1 MFQEFRSL
9 AVYFKKYRVRYAAGF
24 VVLIIVDAAQIV
36 IPQWIKRAVDIIAA
50 GSYALSSVV
59 AYSLAMVATMAVI
72 AGGRFLWRYC
82 IYGASRRIE
91 AEIRERLFDHLLD
104 LDYSFYQRNKIGD
117 LMARATNDLGAVRM
131 SIGFGLVALVD
142 GTAMAISI
150 LIVIFIQDWQT
161 ASAAILP
168 LPLIT
173 LFILLFGRTVGKR
186 FGRVQAS
193 YSSMSEVAE
202 ETFSGINVVKSF
214 VKERW
219 FIRKF
224 AAANEDYKA
233 ANMTLAKVFGLFFP
247 ATAFLSGLTV
257 VIVLFAGGQR
267 VIAGDLSPGSLVALL
282 AYFQMLIW
290 PVLGAG
296 FTVNMLQR
304 GAVSLGRI
312 NEVLKTEPAIK
323 TRCPGNRA
331 SGTGGMIEYRGL
343 TFAYPRPTEP
353 SEGVSSGASGKKP
366 FELRDISFTVRPGE
380 WLGIM
385 GKTGSGKSTLVKFL
399 IRLVDPP
406 PETVFVD
413 GLDVRDW
420 DLTELRRQ
428 FGIALQDSYLFSD
441 SVKGNITYYADCASE
456 AGLPGGAGDGKETGN
471 IIEMAALDRDLTM
484 LRDGIDTVVGER
496 GLTLSGGQKQ
506 RVAIARAAL
515 IDPAI
520 LVLDDSLSAVDME
533 TERRILSG
541 LYKYRKGKTTIIISH
556 RASVFAHVDR
566 IAAFEDGR
574 LIECGTKEDLL
585 ARDGYY
591 ARIVKIE
598 GAA

>member
-1 MFQEFRSL
+1 M
-9 AVYFKKYRVRYAAGF
+9 
-24 VVLIIVDAAQIV
+24 LIIVDAAQIV
-36 IPQWIKRAVDIIAA
+36 IPQWIKRAVDIIAR
-50 GSYALSSVV
+50 GNYALSTVV
-59 AYSLAMVATMAVI
+59 AYSLAMVATMVVI
-72 AGGRFLWRYC
+72 AGGRFLWRYS

-91 AEIRERLFDHLLD
+91 AEIREKLFGHLLE
-104 LDYSFYQRNKIGD
+104 LDYSFYQKNKMGD
-117 LMARATNDLGAVRM
+117 LMARSTNDLGAVRM

-150 LIVIFIQDWQT
+150 LVIIFIQDWRT
-161 ASAAILP
+161 ASVAVLP

-173 LFILLFGRTVGKR
+173 FFILLFGRTVGKR

-193 YSSMSEVAE
+193 YASMSNVAE

-214 VKERW
+214 VKEHW
-219 FIRKF
+219 FIQKF
-224 AAANEDYKA
+224 AAMNEDYKA
-233 ANMTLAKVFGLFFP
+233 ANMTLARVFGLFFP

-257 VIVLFAGGQR
+257 VIVLFAGGRR
-267 VIAGDLSPGSLVALL
+267 VIEGNLSPGSLVALL

-312 NEVLKTEPAIK
+312 NQVLRTEPAIK
-323 TRCPGNRA
+323 TRCPRNRA
-331 SGTGGMIEYRGL
+331 SETGGMIEYRGL
-343 TFAYPRPTEP
+343 AFAYQQPMGTPGGP
-353 SEGVSSGASGKKP
+353 GKKP
-366 FELRDISFTVRPGE
+366 FELSGISFTVRPGE

-385 GKTGSGKSTLVKFL
+385 GKTGSGKSTLIKFL

-406 PETVFVD
+406 PGTVFVD

-420 DLTELRRQ
+420 DLAELRRQ
-428 FGIALQDSYLFSD
+428 FGMALQDSCLFSD
-441 SVKGNITYYADCASE
+441 SVKGNIAYYADCASGSGFHGIRAGAQE
-456 AGLPGGAGDGKETGN
+456 ASA
-471 IIEMAALDRDLTM
+471 IIELAALDRDLSM

-541 LYKYRKGKTTIIISH
+541 LYKYRKGKTTVIISH
-556 RASVFAHVDR
+556 RAGAFLYVDK

-574 LIECGTKEDLL
+574 LIEYGTKEELL
-585 ARDGYY
+585 ALDGYY

-598 GAA
+598 GAS